1 MESKPD
7 EYCGRTEDQSV
18 RTLLPQLLFAVR
30 NVFRHR
36 ARSAATLAAISFG
49 IASLI
54 LAGGFIQDIFKQ
66 LGEAIIHS
74 QTGHIQ
80 ITQEGYAEG
89 KNRAP
94 ERYLIKNPRELKSA
108 IQQLTPQIE
117 GASSRLTFSGTLN
130 NGRRDLGIIGE
141 GVEPDSENKL
151 GTHLSFVEGRPL
163 RDSDGDQIVV
173 GHGVAKAL
181 GLGLGDHVTLLATL
195 PQGAVNT
202 LDFEVVGIFQSFS
215 KEFDA
220 RAVRIPLSS
229 AQTLMDTA
237 DAHILVI
244 SLTNTEATAQI
255 ADALR
260 KEYVKKG
267 YSVTAWNELSDFYEK
282 TVELYDRQFGVL
294 RLIILVMVLLSVA
307 NSVNM
312 TVFERTR
319 EFGTMLA
326 IGDTK
331 GTIFRLIL
339 IENLCLGLLGS
350 LVGMLAGMAVALAI
364 SSIGIPMP
372 PPPNSNIG
380 YIAQIQLDPSSIATA
395 GTIGFFACVL
405 AAIIPALRASRLDI
419 GEALRSG
426 I

>member
-1 MESKPD
+1 MRGLP
-7 EYCGRTEDQSV
+7 
-18 RTLLPQLLFAVR
+18 PQLLFAIR

-49 IASLI
+49 VASLI

-80 ITQEGYAEG
+80 ITKTGYAEG
-89 KNRAP
+89 KNRNPELYLIEKPKELNSEIRTIAP
-94 ERYLIKNPRELKSA
+94 E
-108 IQQLTPQIE
+108 IE
-117 GASSRLTFSGTLN
+117 AASSRLTFSGTLN
-130 NGRRDLGIIGE
+130 NGKRDLGIIGE
-141 GVEPDSENKL
+141 GVEPGSENKL

-163 RDSDGDQIVV
+163 EDSDNDRIVV
-173 GHGVAKAL
+173 GFGVAKAL
-181 GLGLGDHVTLLATL
+181 GLQLGDRVTLLATL

-202 LDFEVVGIFQSFS
+202 LDFEVIGVFQSFS

-220 RAVRIPLSS
+220 RAIRIPLNS
-229 AQTLMDTA
+229 AQILMDTQ
-237 DAHILVI
+237 DSHLLVI
-244 SLTNTEATAQI
+244 SLASTDATARI
-255 ADALR
+255 TEDLR
-260 KEYVKKG
+260 KAYAPRG

-312 TVFERTR
+312 TIFERTR

-326 IGDTK
+326 IGDTR
-331 GTIFRLIL
+331 GTVFRLIL
-339 IENLCLGLLGS
+339 IENFCLGLLGA
-350 LVGMLAGMAVALAI
+350 LIGIAVGVGTALAI

-380 YIAQIQLDPSSIATA
+380 YTAQIQLEPLSIATA
-395 GTIGFFACVL
+395 GMIGFLACVL
-405 AAIIPALRASRLDI
+405 AAIFPAQKASRLDI